1 MKRLIGSLFALGM
14 VAVSASAA
22 AQSYGGYGDRYGS
35 DAGYGNPGYGSGNP
49 GGSYYDYAQVV
60 RVDPVFDAGYRSQP
74 AQAPRCYETTT
85 TTAGGYGGYG
95 GYGGNGYGGYGN
107 GGYGS
112 SYPRYDGYGRDDGYR
127 PYGDNAGRSMA
138 TIAGGVIGAVLGSH
152 VGGGSGRFAATAVGS
167 MVGGIAGRQI
177 YDQSQQNRAPR
188 TATVR
193 VCDPEPVRDGY
204 GGYRGD
210 SGVRAYDVTYEYNG
224 RRYTRRM
231 DYNPG
236 DRIRVRVEVMPQ

>member
-14 VAVSASAA
+14 VAASASAA
-22 AQSYGGYGDRYGS
+22 AQSYGSYGDRYGDRYGS
-35 DAGYGNPGYGSGNP
+35 DAGYGSGNP

-74 AQAPRCYETTT
+74 VQATRCYETTT
-85 TTAGGYGGYG
+85 AAAGYGGGYG
-95 GYGGNGYGGYGN
+95 GYGGNGYGGYG
-107 GGYGS
+107 GYL
-112 SYPRYDGYGRDDGYR
+112 RYDGYGRDDGYR

-138 TIAGGVIGAVLGSH
+138 TIAGGVIGAVLGSRI
-152 VGGGSGRFAATAVGS
+152 GGGSGQIAATAVGS

-177 YDQSQQNRAPR
+177 YDQSQRNRAPR